1 MERAGSRVVP
11 AKGRPGRNLRALP
24 PQRLHSPLPSGGQRR
39 AAQRMTSFIVTFSG
53 CCPCSGEP
61 CVDWRLWV
69 QLAVRSAAGAIAAAV
84 AGLAPGP
91 VPTGLGAGVGR
102 GVTVVA
108 AGLAAVP
115 PSRGLAALS
124 AFGPHL
130 ASSVSVGL
138 QWLDQVGLETETRA
152 TVTSGAGLAAV
163 GTLAETRAAAGDGIG
178 PSRKCPP
185 PRGSGRRDGK
195 NAAYCIIETR
205 AGSERATPGRGRGQ
219 PILCEHYSLFSGV
232 PSTRAF

>member
-1 MERAGSRVVP
+1 
-11 AKGRPGRNLRALP
+11 
-24 PQRLHSPLPSGGQRR
+24 
-39 AAQRMTSFIVTFSG
+39 MTSFIVTFSG
-53 CCPCSGEP
+53 CWPCSREP

-91 VPTGLGAGVGR
+91 VPTELGAGVGR

-152 TVTSGAGLAAV
+152 TVTSGGGHAG
-163 GTLAETRAAAGDGIG
+163 GD
-178 PSRKCPP
+178 
-185 PRGSGRRDGK
+185 
-195 NAAYCIIETR
+195 
-205 AGSERATPGRGRGQ
+205 PGRGGGW
-219 PILCEHYSLFSGV
+219 H
-232 PSTRAF
+232 RAFQEVSDA